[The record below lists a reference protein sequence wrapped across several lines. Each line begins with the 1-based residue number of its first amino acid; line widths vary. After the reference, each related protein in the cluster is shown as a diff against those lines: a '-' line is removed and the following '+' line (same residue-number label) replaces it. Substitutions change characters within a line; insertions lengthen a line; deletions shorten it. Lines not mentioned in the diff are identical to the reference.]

1 MFCGVQE
8 ILQGEFS
15 RDWPE
20 HKLVCGFETDE
31 FDKLA
36 FGALPTQLRA
46 PRRLPFKLD
55 LAAHERQLKVGK
67 SLNKYSMSVLT
78 CVLDLRRRYLLW
90 TGVASRLAIVQWDI
104 LYAPY
109 FDGYR
114 FPSPLCYYSLC
125 TMSDPKRQ
133 LMDVPVA
140 TDSE

>member
-55 LAAHERQLKVGK
+55 LAAHERQLKEISALDWG
-67 SLNKYSMSVLT
+67 SVE
-78 CVLDLRRRYLLW
+78 
-90 TGVASRLAIVQWDI
+90 A
-104 LYAPY
+104 
-109 FDGYR
+109 GYR
-114 FPSPLCYYSLC
+114 
-125 TMSDPKRQ
+125 
-133 LMDVPVA
+133 PVGYPIRPIL
-140 TDSE
+140 